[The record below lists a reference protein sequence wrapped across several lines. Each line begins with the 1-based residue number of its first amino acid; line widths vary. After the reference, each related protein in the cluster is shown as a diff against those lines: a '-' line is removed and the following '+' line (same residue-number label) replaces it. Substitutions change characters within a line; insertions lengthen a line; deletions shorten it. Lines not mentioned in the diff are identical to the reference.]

1 MYETVVGIEVHVELK
16 SNSKVF
22 STSLNEYSVE
32 PNVNVNPI
40 DLGYPGTLPRLNKK
54 VIDMALS
61 AALAFNCN
69 INRVQHFDRKN
80 YFYPDLPKGYQI
92 TEFDTPIGYDGYIE
106 VNNNGEIKKIGLERI
121 HIEEDTCK
129 SMHGKTGTMLNANR
143 AGVPL
148 IEIVSKPEMRSPED
162 AVLYLEKLREIL
174 LYLGISD
181 CKIEEGSMRCDCNVS
196 IHKPGTPFG
205 TKIEVKNIGSISNV
219 GLAIAY
225 EVERQAKILES
236 GGTLKEETRRF
247 DDKTRTTVLMRVK
260 ETGNDYRYFPE
271 PDIPYVVIDDEW
283 LNSVKSKM
291 PVFADELKVKYK
303 DLGINDNN
311 IKTIIGRLD
320 LCQFLESVIDK
331 CNPIT
336 AANLLTGDVLSYLN
350 KNYLSINNIKL
361 DSTNFV
367 DVVNKIDDKTISS
380 KQAKDIIPYL
390 IDNGG
395 NVDDAIK
402 KLGLVQIT
410 DEGAL
415 MDVVKD
421 VVNNNPLSVK
431 DFKEGRDR
439 AVKYL
444 MGQIM
449 KETKGQANPQIV
461 SKLLLDVL
469 NNC

>member
-22 STSLNEYSVE
+22 STSLNEFSVDA
-32 PNVNVNPI
+32 NTNVNPI
-40 DLGYPGTLPRLNKK
+40 DLGYPGVLPRLNKK

-69 INRVQHFDRKN
+69 INKVQHFDRKN

-106 VNNNGEIKKIGLERI
+106 VNNDGDIKKIGLERI

-129 SMHGKTGTMLNANR
+129 SMHGKTGTLLNANR

-148 IEIVSKPEMRSPED
+148 IEIVSKPEMHSPED

-181 CKIEEGSMRCDCNVS
+181 VKIEEGSMRCDCNVS

-205 TKIEVKNIGSISNV
+205 TKVEIKNIGSISNV
-219 GLAIAY
+219 GLAIKY
-225 EVERQAKILES
+225 EVSRQKEALEN
-236 GGTLKEETRRF
+236 GEIIREETRRF
-247 DDKTRTTVLMRVK
+247 DDKTGKTILMRVK

-271 PDIPYVVIDDEW
+271 PDIPYIVIDDEW
-283 LNSVKSKM
+283 INNVKSKM
-291 PVFADELKVKYK
+291 PVFASELKVKYK

-320 LCQFLESVIDK
+320 LCQFLETVIDK

-361 DSTNFV
+361 NSDNFI
-367 DVVNKIDDKTISS
+367 DVVNKIEDKTISS

-395 NVDDAIK
+395 DVDSAIK

-410 DEGAL
+410 DESAL
-415 MDVVKD
+415 LDVVKK
-421 VVNNNPLSVK
+421 VVSDNPSSIK
-431 DFKEGRDR
+431 DYKDGKDR
-439 AVKYL
+439 AIKYL

-461 SKLLLDVL
+461 SKLLMDVL
-469 NNC
+469 ANC